1 MRATLASL
9 LVGAAVQS
17 GAAALAGPP
26 PTPAGYSRAVAR
38 TCAGAVLFEGSHR
51 IGTRAGAIAV
61 SRDIRA
67 TGTRRLHRVDAVPKP
82 SLEAALAA
90 RWIATERRLV
100 STYSR
105 AYLQIWYAIER
116 ANTSAQRARLPG
128 VLAPLLHAPDA
139 LQAEAEQL
147 ELRLHVPD
155 CTGGIPPSAPAGD
168 LAHPLPPGT

>member
-1 MRATLASL
+1 MRTTLASL
-9 LVGAAVQS
+9 LVGATVQS
-17 GAAALAGPP
+17 GAAAVAAPP
-26 PTPAGYSRAVAR
+26 PIPAGYSRAVAR
-38 TCAGAVLFEGSHR
+38 ICAGALLFDGRHR
-51 IGTRAGAIAV
+51 IGTRAGAITV

-67 TGTRRLHRVDAVPKP
+67 TGGRRLRRVDDLPKP
-82 SLEAALAA
+82 PGEAALAV

-100 STYSR
+100 ATYAR

-116 ANTSAQRARLPG
+116 ANTPAQRARLPR

-168 LAHPLPPGT
+168 LADPLPPGS